1 MLLDLAKLTLNLT
14 PDSLALRLVDSLA
27 SRTQR
32 PPLDQVQRDAI
43 NQAQSLRYGT
53 QASHTAWCW
62 GEGPLVLMVH
72 GWNGRAAQMAPLARH
87 IAEQGYRA
95 VALDITGHGDSPG
108 ARTQWQFFRSD
119 LLQLLRALEQD
130 IHTLI
135 GHSAGALAMMAARHA
150 GEVEASR
157 YACICAPSHPFPPI
171 EVIRRKLA
179 PRPAVIQ
186 HYQALIAEQLGA
198 SWDDMQAGAFYRGLN
213 AKTLLIYDQDDRI
226 VSHQEGDKLS
236 GFMPT
241 AQLLKTQGYGHTRIL
256 TAPEVKAALTEFVGA

>member
-43 NQAQSLRYGT
+43 NQAQPLRYGT

-62 GEGPLVLMVH
+62 GEGPLVLLVH

-95 VALDITGHGDSPG
+95 VAIDITGHGDSPG
-108 ARTQWQFFRSD
+108 TRTQWQFFRSD
-119 LLQLLRALEQD
+119 LLQLVRALDQD

-150 GEVEASR
+150 GEVGASR
-157 YACICAPSHPFPPI
+157 YACISAPSHPFPPI

-179 PRPAVIQ
+179 PRPAVINR
-186 HYQALIAEQLGA
+186 YQALIAEQLGA
-198 SWDDMQAGAFYRGLN
+198 SWDDMQAGAFYRGLRE
-213 AKTLLIYDQDDRI
+213 KTLLICDQDDRI
-226 VSHQEGDKLS
+226 VNHHEGDKLS
-236 GFMPT
+236 GLMPT

-256 TAPEVKAALTEFVGA
+256 NAQEVKDALTEFVGA